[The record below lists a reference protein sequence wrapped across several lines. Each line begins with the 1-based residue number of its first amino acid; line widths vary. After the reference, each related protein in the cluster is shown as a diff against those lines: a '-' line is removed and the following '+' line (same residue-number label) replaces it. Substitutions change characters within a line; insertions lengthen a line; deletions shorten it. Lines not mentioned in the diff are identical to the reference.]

1 MTHNKVS
8 SSQIYALQAVF
19 RLAYVAGIAL
29 IVGFI
34 VGAFLL
40 AYWGVNLIVID
51 LFNALSITTE
61 PHMISSAIALT
72 LIAFPITKRFNK
84 LKAQLVEYWL
94 MIVNIKSINS

>member
-8 SSQIYALQAVF
+8 SIQIYALQAVF
-19 RLAYVAGIAL
+19 TLAYVAGIAL

-40 AYWGVNLIVID
+40 ANWGVNLIVID

-72 LIAFPITKRFNK
+72 LIAFHITKRFNK
-84 LKAQLVEYWL
+84 LKAQLLEYWL